1 MILRYFLLFS
11 SIGILWKPFRVST
24 VDIYLALDRPVLV
37 VTVPAYF
44 NDSQQQATKD
54 DGLFTGLN
62 VLQIINEH
70 TAAAIAYGH
79 DKKTQEE
86 HNVLIFDLGGR
97 DFKVKATASDTHL
110 VLTLTNTLTV
120 REPAVVW
127 SSGSSVYS
135 FLQTSGFSSEYEAV
149 AYGAAL
155 QAAILMGDTSKKT
168 QDLLLLNATAPTKKG
183 EIFLAY
189 TNNQLGVLIQVYEG
203 PGADAPISN

>member
-86 HNVLIFDLGGR
+86 HNVLIFDLGGSQG
-97 DFKVKATASDTHL
+97 DL
-110 VLTLTNTLTV
+110 
-120 REPAVVW
+120 AVVM
-127 SSGSSVYS
+127 V
-135 FLQTSGFSSEYEAV
+135 LAV

-168 QDLLLLNATAPTKKG
+168 QDLLLLNGVHLSMGIETAG
-183 EIFLAY
+183 
-189 TNNQLGVLIQVYEG
+189 
-203 PGADAPISN
+203 